1 MRVKKNHPHPHGCGW
16 RGWLLVAAQDHSRV
30 NLTVAVLHTATL
42 VADCVRRG
50 LVVRSD
56 RVHGESLT
64 LAVDHTVDDFGG
76 RDFDAASFAHAN

>member
-1 MRVKKNHPHPHGCGW
+1 MAGGLFEVGI
-16 RGWLLVAAQDHSRV
+16 VAAQNHSRV

-64 LAVDHTVDDFGG
+64 LTVDNPVDGSGGGDFGV
-76 RDFDAASFAHAN
+76 ASFAHAN